1 MIPLQKWK
9 SKRTFLSL
17 WQCSLQSLL
26 VFAFGLGIGFGL
38 SSFLLRIVFEEK
50 KQEHYSM
57 IPNDPHGHLPDDSD
71 SQVLQGQM
79 NFNADHGHYAEDKTV
94 AEDLYKKVR
103 VLCWVMT
110 GPQNLETKAKHVN
123 ATWTKHCN
131 KVLYM
136 SSIEDKELNAVGLDV
151 KEGRDQL
158 YWKTI
163 KAFHYVYE
171 HYFDEADWFLKAD
184 DDTFVVLEN
193 LRMLLSK
200 YKPDQPI
207 YFGRRFKPF
216 TKQGYMS
223 GGAGYVLSKE
233 ALRRFIEGFKTKQ
246 CTHFTSVEDLALG
259 RCLDTMNVT
268 AGDARDKN
276 KRESFHPFIP
286 ESHLVKSYGA
296 KTFWYWSYNF
306 YPTEEGPGCCSDL
319 AISFHYVDSIHM
331 YELEYLVHHLRAY
344 GYKYRYNTDTE

>member
-1 MIPLQKWK
+1 
-9 SKRTFLSL
+9 
-17 WQCSLQSLL
+17 
-26 VFAFGLGIGFGL
+26 
-38 SSFLLRIVFEEK
+38 
-50 KQEHYSM
+50 
-57 IPNDPHGHLPDDSD
+57 
-71 SQVLQGQM
+71 
-79 NFNADHGHYAEDKTV
+79 
-94 AEDLYKKVR
+94 
-103 VLCWVMT
+103 MT

-259 RCLDTMNVT
+259 KCLDTMNVT

-276 KRESFHPFIP
+276 KRESFHPFTP
-286 ESHLVKSYGA
+286 EMHLVKSYGA

-306 YPTEEGPGCCSDL
+306 YPTEENSRLNKYWYHNFRITVLYQKAHHGP
-319 AISFHYVDSIHM
+319 
-331 YELEYLVHHLRAY
+331 
-344 GYKYRYNTDTE
+344 